1 MRHLSIARTIL
12 IISFSLLLLAGC
24 AHKWNFTLQ
33 GGLEGSALQN
43 TAYNLSE
50 FMNENGWELT
60 VKEGT
65 DANKNINNVSN
76 KTVEFAI
83 EPSNATNDSSSQ
95 NVRTV
100 IPLFPNVGMILY
112 RDTIQAESL
121 QELLPTGKI
130 AVTNLK
136 FFQRLFEDFGLHV
149 NTLSITDIS
158 SDNLDEML
166 YRIDSEGFEILCSFT
181 PLNNPLLPTFLN
193 NGWSLLSLA
202 ELEYIGKGSAVEGF
216 CLNNPKYYPLTIPVG
231 TFLNKPEKPVLT
243 VANDVLLITNE
254 NIAGD
259 VIYDFVKQIF
269 EHKQLLVQ
277 KNVLFNWLT
286 EDFDRGK
293 LNYPLHEG
301 AMKYLS
307 RNQPSIF
314 ERYAELAGV
323 LISFMI
329 VAAGLLAGLRQRKK
343 DRIDVY
349 FLKVMNA
356 DTIEEIEEI
365 ESTVVNLMGRE
376 KIRADTTFSS
386 FINFAQ
392 SRKDTI
398 FRKKNR

>member
-1 MRHLSIARTIL
+1 MRYNNAAGTIL
-12 IISFSLLLLAGC
+12 IILFSFLLLFGC
-24 AHKWNFTLQ
+24 DHKWNFTLQ

-50 FMNENGWELT
+50 FMNENGWEIS

-83 EPSNATNDSSSQ
+83 EPSNATIDSSSL

-121 QELLPTGKI
+121 QELLPSRKI

-136 FFQRLFEDFGLHV
+136 FFQGLFEDFGLDI

-158 SDNLDEML
+158 SDDLNEML
-166 YRIDSEGFEILCSFT
+166 HRIDAEGFEVLSSFT
-181 PLNNPLLPTFLN
+181 PLNNPLLPKFLN
-193 NGWSLLSLA
+193 NGWSLFSLA
-202 ELEYIGKGSAVEGF
+202 ELQYIGRGSAVEGF
-216 CLNNPKYYPLTIPVG
+216 CLNNPKYYPVTIPIG
-231 TFLNKPEKPVLT
+231 TFHNKPEKPVLT
-243 VANDVLLITNE
+243 VANDVLLITNKE
-254 NIAGD
+254 IDSD

-293 LNYPLHEG
+293 LNYPLHDG
-301 AMKYLS
+301 SLKYLS
-307 RNQPSIF
+307 RNQPSII
-314 ERYAELAGV
+314 ERYAELAGL
-323 LISFMI
+323 LITIMI

-356 DTIEEIEEI
+356 ETIDEIEEI